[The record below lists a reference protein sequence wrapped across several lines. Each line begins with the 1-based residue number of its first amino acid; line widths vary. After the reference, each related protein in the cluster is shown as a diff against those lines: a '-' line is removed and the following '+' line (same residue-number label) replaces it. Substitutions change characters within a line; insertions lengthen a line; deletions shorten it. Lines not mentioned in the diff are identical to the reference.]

1 MVASGGLCDKWFCR
15 HVPILSK
22 VMSVPALQL
31 LLFGIILLVPDSNS
45 RVTFKVVLLLI
56 RCSEL
61 LNFQQHS
68 SLGKA
73 S

>member
-1 MVASGGLCDKWFCR
+1 
-15 HVPILSK
+15 
-22 VMSVPALQL
+22 MSVPALQR
-31 LLFGIILLVPDSNS
+31 LLFGIILLVSDSNS

-61 LNFQQHS
+61 FNFQQHT